1 MKILTTSGW
10 NEYALLDSGNQL
22 RFEQFGPYKIVRP
35 DPQAIWQPILSQ
47 DEWEKADVRFVRTT
61 EDKGEWKFKYNLPE
75 KWLMRWRDISFWVR
89 LTSFKHTGVF
99 PEQSLQ
105 WEWMDKI
112 IRDRFSVVSSQNK
125 NVNQLSDSQS
135 DKLKT
140 DEPNSEN
147 GKQRTE
153 KQINILNLFAY
164 TGIASLVAAKSGAT
178 VTHVDASKPSI
189 TWARE
194 NQEASKLSD
203 KPIRWILDDC
213 VKFVEREIRRGNTY
227 DGIIMDPPV
236 YGHGP
241 DGQIWKF
248 NDNFPALMANVTK
261 LLSKN
266 PLFVIVNAY
275 AISSSSLMLQNV
287 LEDNLKNLGGK
298 IEVGEL
304 ALKEKNSDRLLST
317 GIFGRWSR

>member
-22 RFEQFGPYKIVRP
+22 RFEQYGPYKIVRP

-61 EDKGEWKFKYNLPE
+61 EDKGEWKFKNNLPE

-105 WEWMDKI
+105 WEWIQDQIKF
-112 IRDRFSVVSSQNK
+112 R
-125 NVNQLSDSQS
+125 L
-135 DKLKT
+135 
-140 DEPNSEN
+140 NSEN
-147 GKQRTE
+147 QKESVTSDNQKTTE
-153 KQINILNLFAY
+153 SSDILKHRISSESHPNILNLFAY
-164 TGIASLVAAKSGAT
+164 TGIASLVAANAGAT

-248 NDNFPALMANVTK
+248 NDNFPTLMANVTK

-287 LEDNLKNLGGK
+287 LEDNLKNLGGE

-304 ALKEKNSDRLLST
+304 ALKEKSSDRLLST
-317 GIFGRWSR
+317 GIFGRWSQ

>member
-1 MKILTTSGW
+1 MNILISTGW
-10 NEYALLDSGNQL
+10 DEYALLDSGNQL
-22 RFEQFGPYKIVRP
+22 RFEKFGPYKIVRP

-61 EDKGEWKFKYNLPE
+61 DDKGEWKFKNNLPE

-105 WEWMDKI
+105 WEWINSKI
-112 IRDRFSVVSSQNK
+112 ENRISKIGMEDRKSNIEKSKLSSSSNH
-125 NVNQLSDSQS
+125 QS
-135 DKLKT
+135 PSSTFHHL
-140 DEPNSEN
+140 PSN
-147 GKQRTE
+147 
-153 KQINILNLFAY
+153 INILNLFAY
-164 TGIASLVAAKSGAT
+164 TGIASLVAANAGAT